1 MNRYFYAA
9 SFPYGRYCTT
19 GEQHPITGRV
29 SIACRFHAFTTKRDR
44 DAFVNCSFSA
54 EAFSKKGLRSLSLGT
69 SVQNFNDSVRYVE
82 TTADNKK
89 FAQDTDSDQ
98 LLEKLGF

>member
-9 SFPYGRYCTT
+9 SFPYGRNCTT
-19 GEQHPITGRV
+19 GEPHPITGRM

-44 DAFVNCSFSA
+44 DAFVNCSFNA
-54 EAFSKKGLRSLSLGT
+54 EPFTKKGLRSLSLGS

-82 TTADNKK
+82 ITAENNK

>member
-1 MNRYFYAA
+1 MSHYFYAA

-19 GEQHPITGRV
+19 GEPSPITGRM
-29 SIACRFHAFTTKRDR
+29 SIACRFHAFKTKAER
-44 DAFVNCSFSA
+44 DAFVDRHFNA
-54 EAFSKKGLRSLSLGT
+54 EPFTKKGLRSLSLGT

>member
-9 SFPYGRYCTT
+9 SFPYGRNCTT
-19 GEQHPITGRV
+19 GEPHPITGRM
-29 SIACRFHAFTTKRDR
+29 SIACRFHAFETKAER
-44 DAFVNCSFSA
+44 DAFVNCSFNA
-54 EAFSKKGLRSLSLGT
+54 EPFTKKGLRSLSLGT
-69 SVQNFNDSVRYVE
+69 SVQNFLESVRYVE

-89 FAQDTDSDQ
+89 LAQDADSDQ